1 MDEQEQKQ
9 AKKLEKSQFVQ
20 ALKVDCEEMEVPQ
33 QDYEKMLEAS
43 KILLGTS

>member
-20 ALKVDCEEMEVPQ
+20 ALMVDC
-33 QDYEKMLEAS
+33 
-43 KILLGTS
+43 